1 VLLVLHVWR
10 CQDAYAQD
18 AIAEQGTSTPITISL
33 PENVELRI
41 LVEYVSQQL
50 KLNIL
55 YDQSLGSQKLTVRVP
70 AGIERAALR
79 GLLESALRMRQL
91 ALVQTEQPGILK
103 IVPVTNFA
111 QLSDK
116 QAEDVDAARE
126 PLTIVTQVIRLTT
139 ADAARVEQMLR
150 PFLTQPGGNM
160 LSLPDQKLLIVT
172 DYAGNLQRLTKL
184 VSLADQPGPPVRDEG
199 CRDFVPVQEGVRL
212 VLRRGATCLT
222 L

>member
-1 VLLVLHVWR
+1 MMPVIRWAVIAFAVLAVQRVWHDH
-10 CQDAYAQD
+10 DAHALD
-18 AIAEQGTSTPITISL
+18 SVTSESTTTSITISL

-70 AGIERAALR
+70 AGIEREALR

-91 ALVQTEQPGILK
+91 ALVETEQPGILK

-116 QAEDVDAARE
+116 QAEDVDAAKE
-126 PLTIVTQVIRLTT
+126 PLAIVTQVIRLTT

-160 LSLPDQKLLIVT
+160 LALPDQKLLIVT
-172 DYAGNLQRLTKL
+172 DYAGNLQRLTRL
-184 VSLADQPGPPVRDEG
+184 VSLADQPGPPVTSTLVRIG
-199 CRDFVPVQEGVRL
+199 CS
-212 VLRRGATCLT
+212 AC
-222 L
+222 